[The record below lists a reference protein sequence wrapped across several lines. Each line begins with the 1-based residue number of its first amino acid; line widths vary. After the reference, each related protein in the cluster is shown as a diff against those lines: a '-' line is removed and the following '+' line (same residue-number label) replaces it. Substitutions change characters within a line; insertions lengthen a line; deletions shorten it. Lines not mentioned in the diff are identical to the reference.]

1 MKEVIPITELD
12 ALVSPNEFNI
22 IKASLP
28 LMSEKNRGIISTVIK
43 FKELSNTI
51 NLTLHNQV
59 SICSDTKINSLND
72 YIDSIR
78 AYLNDSQINLLEN
91 LTMTLTAL
99 ETINDIK

>member
-43 FKELSNTI
+43 LDRKS
-51 NLTLHNQV
+51 V
-59 SICSDTKINSLND
+59 V
-72 YIDSIR
+72 
-78 AYLNDSQINLLEN
+78 
-91 LTMTLTAL
+91 
-99 ETINDIK
+99 